1 MTENELL
8 TELLRLVIP
17 KEIVEYFEL
26 KQILEKSKEIVLILE
41 EYPTQIPEE
50 LKDKNVVLDGFLNEL
65 SFQTFPL
72 KDKTVYIAIRRRR
85 WKEKGVPQKSYSNQY
100 DFHITGMKT
109 TKEQGKRIL
118 NFQDIFQ
125 ILFVPSCLKS
135 LAFQAYF

>member
-65 SFQTFPL
+65 SLQTFPL

-85 WKEKGVPQKSYSNQY
+85 WKEKGVLQKSYSNQY

-109 TKEQGKRIL
+109 TKEFGV
-118 NFQDIFQ
+118 F
-125 ILFVPSCLKS
+125 LKEELGLQSTEYNKLWSS
-135 LAFQAYF
+135 LAH